1 MAERRRTSPW
11 LRVLS
16 ALVYA
21 FLYLPLVVLVVL
33 SFNDARRSVVSW
45 QGFSTR
51 WYGEM
56 LHDDAILAA
65 VGTTLLIAASVTLIA
80 VVLGTLL
87 ALGLERFTRSSL
99 LDGGV
104 YFPIL
109 VPDIVTGI
117 ALLSFYSLIHFSL
130 GIRSIVIAHSVWGI
144 AFATA
149 IVRTRLRGFDR
160 SIEEASLDLG
170 VKEIP
175 TFFKVTLP
183 VIWPGVLAAA
193 LVVFTLS
200 VDEFVI
206 AYFTAGRTV
215 TFPIQV
221 YSMIRFGVTPEINA
235 VATVML
241 TFSMLLIV
249 VALFVSRP
257 RAGRVPTEDE
267 IETEIEIEEERV
279 PV

>member
-1 MAERRRTSPW
+1 MAERRRTSAW
-11 LRVLS
+11 LRVFMG
-16 ALVYA
+16 VVFV
-21 FLYLPLVVLVVL
+21 FLYLPLIVLVAL
-33 SFNDARRSVVSW
+33 SFNDAQRSVVSW
-45 QGFSTR
+45 QGFSVR

-56 LHDDAILAA
+56 VRDEAILGA
-65 VGTTLLIAASVTLIA
+65 VGTTLTIA
-80 VVLGTLL
+80 VVVTVIAVVVGTLL
-87 ALGLERFTRSSL
+87 ALGLERYTRSSV
-99 LDGGV
+99 LDGAV

-109 VPDIVTGI
+109 VPDIVLGI
-117 ALLSFYSLIHFSL
+117 ALLSFYSIIHLSL

-144 AFATA
+144 AFAAA

-175 TFFKVTLP
+175 TFFRITLP

-200 VDEFVI
+200 IDEFVI
-206 AYFTAGRTV
+206 AYFTAGQTV

-221 YSMIRFGVTPEINA
+221 YSMIRFGVTPVINA

-241 TFSMLLIV
+241 AFSMLLIV
-249 VALFVSRP
+249 GALLVSRP
-257 RAGRVPTEDE
+257 RNAPAPTEDE
-267 IETEIEIEEERV
+267 VEAEAEEELM
-279 PV
+279 PA

>member
-1 MAERRRTSPW
+1 MPESRAGSAGW
-11 LRVLS
+11 LKVHMGL
-16 ALVYA
+16 LFG

-51 WYGEM
+51 WYGEV
-56 LHDDAILAA
+56 LDDPEILRAL
-65 VGTTLLIAASVTLIA
+65 GTTLVIAALGTTIS

-87 ALGLERFTRSSL
+87 ALGLERHTRSSV
-99 LDGGV
+99 LDSAV

-117 ALLSFYSLIHFSL
+117 ALLSFYSLINFTL
-130 GIRSIVIAHSVWGI
+130 GTGSIVIAHSVWGI
-144 AFATA
+144 AFAAA
-149 IVRTRLRGFDR
+149 IIRTRLRGFDR

-175 TFFKVTLP
+175 TFLRITLP
-183 VIWPGVLAAA
+183 VIWPGIVSAA

-206 AYFTAGRTV
+206 AYFTAGQTV
-215 TFPIQV
+215 TFPIQI

-235 VATVML
+235 VATL
-241 TFSMLLIV
+241 LLAFSMLLIV
-249 VALFVSRP
+249 GALYLNRP
-257 RAGRVPTEDE
+257 RPGHLRDASAGEPA
-267 IETEIEIEEERV
+267 
-279 PV
+279 

>member
-1 MAERRRTSPW
+1 MSESRAGTAGW
-11 LRVLS
+11 LKVHMGL
-16 ALVYA
+16 LFG

-51 WYGEM
+51 WYGEVF
-56 LHDDAILAA
+56 DDPQILRAL
-65 VGTTLLIAASVTLIA
+65 GTTFVIAALATLLS

-87 ALGLERFTRSSL
+87 ALGLERHTRSSV
-99 LDGGV
+99 LDGAV

-117 ALLSFYSLIHFSL
+117 ALLSFYSLIHFTL
-130 GIRSIVIAHSVWGI
+130 GTGSIVIAHSVWGI
-144 AFATA
+144 AFAAA
-149 IVRTRLRGFDR
+149 IIRTRLRGFDR

-175 TFFKVTLP
+175 TFLRITLP
-183 VIWPGVLAAA
+183 VIMPGIVSAA

-206 AYFTAGRTV
+206 AYFTAGQTV
-215 TFPIQV
+215 TFPIQI
-221 YSMIRFGVTPEINA
+221 YSMIRFGITPEINA
-235 VATVML
+235 VATL
-241 TFSMLLIV
+241 LLAFSMLLIV
-249 VALFVSRP
+249 AALYLNRP
-257 RAGRVPTEDE
+257 RPDGMPELAGGRT
-267 IETEIEIEEERV
+267 
-279 PV
+279 

>member
-1 MAERRRTSPW
+1 MAERRRRTSGW
-11 LRVLS
+11 LRLHMG
-16 ALVYA
+16 LLYG

-33 SFNDARRSVVSW
+33 SFNDAQRSVVSW
-45 QGFSTR
+45 GGFSVR
-51 WYGEM
+51 WYGQM
-56 LHDDAILAA
+56 LRDSAILRA
-65 VGTTLLIAASVTLIA
+65 VGTTLVIAATATVISIIF
-80 VVLGTLL
+80 GTML
-87 ALGLERFTRSSL
+87 ALGLERHTRSSV
-99 LDGGV
+99 LDSGV

-117 ALLSFYSLIHFSL
+117 ALLSFFSLINFRL
-130 GIRSIVIAHSVWGI
+130 GVPSIVIAHSVWGT
-144 AFATA
+144 AFACA

-175 TFFKVTLP
+175 TFFRITLP
-183 VIWPGVLAAA
+183 VIWPGVIAAA

-206 AYFTAGRTV
+206 AYFTAGQTV

-241 TFSMLLIV
+241 AVSMLLMGT
-249 VALFVSRP
+249 ALLL
-257 RAGRVPTEDE
+257 GRQRGGAATNTSQLNDDE
-267 IETEIEIEEERV
+267 GTM
-279 PV
+279 PA